1 MLNLH
6 QLSTNDL
13 DLIRDN
19 PYKEKFKNF
28 GDLRESHL
36 GDTPQYRKQNKSMVE
51 FETNMVTKMF
61 ENNSPTNEKMQEK
74 EQEIISVKHQLDIYR
89 SQNDNIKLENIQY

>member
-1 MLNLH
+1 MKVTEMLNLH

-36 GDTPQYRKQNKSMVE
+36 GDTP
-51 FETNMVTKMF
+51 
-61 ENNSPTNEKMQEK
+61 
-74 EQEIISVKHQLDIYR
+74 
-89 SQNDNIKLENIQY
+89 